1 MAEDARAE
9 NARAEDVAVEDAPDD
24 GVGTEDAATGNG
36 TAPAVLTVTPEAR
49 AVVLDARAQE
59 ADADRLALWVE
70 VSGARDGAYTYDIY
84 FQAASD
90 ATAGDDVSE
99 DAGLSVVVPQ
109 SSVARLVGARLDW
122 SDEGEGGLVILNP
135 NTPPRPEAYAR
146 REQGDLSGELAQRI
160 LAVLEDQVNPS
171 IAMHGG
177 RADLVAV
184 EESVVYVR
192 LSGGCQGC
200 GLASVTLSQGIE
212 VALRESVPEIVS
224 VVDVTDHASGTNP
237 FYEPAKK

>member
-1 MAEDARAE
+1 MAEDA
-9 NARAEDVAVEDAPDD
+9 VIEDAGPVEADQ
-24 GVGTEDAATGNG
+24 
-36 TAPAVLTVTPEAR
+36 APPVLVVTLSAR
-49 AVVLDARAQE
+49 GVVLDARAQE
-59 ADADRLALWVE
+59 ADAERLALWVE

-84 FQAASD
+84 FQSASD
-90 ATAGDDVSE
+90 AAPGDAVAE
-99 DAGLSVVVPQ
+99 DDGLTVVVPET
-109 SSVARLVGARLDW
+109 SAARLVGARLDW
-122 SDEGEGGLVILNP
+122 SDDGEGGLVILNP
-135 NTPPRPEAYAR
+135 NTPPRPEAFAQR
-146 REQGDLSGELAQRI
+146 QQADLSSELAQRV

-200 GLASVTLSQGIE
+200 GLATVTLSQGIE
-212 VALRESVPEIVS
+212 VALRDSVPEIVS